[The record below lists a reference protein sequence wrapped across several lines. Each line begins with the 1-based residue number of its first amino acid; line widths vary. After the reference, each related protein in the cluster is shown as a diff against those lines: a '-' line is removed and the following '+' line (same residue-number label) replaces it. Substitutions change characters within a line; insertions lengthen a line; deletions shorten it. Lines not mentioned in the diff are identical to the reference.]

1 MSTQET
7 DGGGARGADAA
18 AERDG
23 CLIQAIDVAKRF
35 GRIEA
40 LRRVNFSLA
49 DAEVLALLGD
59 NGAGKSTLI
68 KILTGLYPPDKG
80 EIRWEGRP
88 VRFHSPRDAYELGI
102 ATVYQD
108 LAVVDLM
115 SIYRNVFLGRER
127 EITRGFGPF
136 KWLDSRRAKEEAKKA
151 IADIGIDIRD
161 ADEPIAKLSG
171 GQRQS
176 VAIARAAHFSAKL
189 LILDEPTSALSL
201 KQTARVLK
209 SIEEVRNKGLSVI
222 VISHNVHHVYPVADR
237 FVILSHGESIAEFN
251 AGERTKE
258 EVSELIVQGRA
269 LAEELGHA
277 EPAR

>member
-1 MSTQET
+1 MSSLRT
-7 DGGGARGADAA
+7 DGKEVAQPDGG
-18 AERDG
+18 DG

-35 GRIEA
+35 GRVEA
-40 LRRVNFSLA
+40 LRRVSFQLA

-68 KILTGLYPPDKG
+68 KILTGLYKPDEG
-80 EIRWEGRP
+80 EIRWQGKRVE
-88 VRFHSPRDAYELGI
+88 FNSPRDAYELGV

-115 SIYRNVFLGRER
+115 SIYRNVFLGREDQ
-127 EITRGFGPF
+127 IKRGFGPF
-136 KWLDSRRAKEEAKKA
+136 KWLDSRRAKDEAKKA

-161 ADEPIAKLSG
+161 AEEPIAKLSG

-209 SIEEVRNKGLSVI
+209 SIDEVRNKGLSVI
-222 VISHNVHHVYPVADR
+222 VISHNVHHVHPIADR
-237 FVILSHGESIAEFN
+237 FVILSHGESIAEFK
-251 AGERTKE
+251 AGERSKE
-258 EVSELIVQGRA
+258 EVSELIVQGRE
-269 LAEELGHA
+269 LAQQLENPEA
-277 EPAR
+277 ATA

>member
-1 MSTQET
+1 MSSLQT
-7 DGGGARGADAA
+7 DGKDAPR
-18 AERDG
+18 RDDGEG

-35 GRIEA
+35 GRVEA
-40 LRRVNFSLA
+40 LRRVSFQLA

-68 KILTGLYPPDKG
+68 KILTGLYKPDEG
-80 EIRWEGRP
+80 EIRWQGKRVE
-88 VRFHSPRDAYELGI
+88 FNSPRDAYELGV

-115 SIYRNVFLGRER
+115 SIYRNVFLGREDQ
-127 EITRGFGPF
+127 IKRGFGPF
-136 KWLDSRRAKEEAKKA
+136 KWLDSRRAKDEAKKA

-161 ADEPIAKLSG
+161 AEEPIAKLSG

-209 SIEEVRNKGLSVI
+209 SIDEVRNKGLSVI
-222 VISHNVHHVYPVADR
+222 VISHNVHHVHPIADR
-237 FVILSHGESIAEFN
+237 FVILSHGESIAEFK
-251 AGERTKE
+251 AGERSKE
-258 EVSELIVQGRA
+258 EVSELIVQGRE
-269 LAEELGHA
+269 LAQQLENPEA
-277 EPAR
+277 ATA